1 MGSVHKTATVPYSAE
16 EMYSLVND
24 VASYPEFLPWC
35 AGSEVFD
42 ARADRLRATISL
54 AAGKIK
60 QVFTTENTMQ
70 PGRRIDVHLVSGPFR
85 YLEGH
90 WEFRPET
97 SGGCKVVLEMSF
109 EFKNK
114 IVKLALNKIFNH
126 IVTTLVDAFRE
137 RAVQVYGR
145 R

>member
-1 MGSVHKTATVPYSAE
+1 
-16 EMYSLVND
+16 MYSLVND
-24 VASYPEFLPWC
+24 VESYPYFLPWC
-35 AGSEVFD
+35 TDAEVFD
-42 ARADRLRATISL
+42 PRPDRLRATISL
-54 AAGKIK
+54 NAGRIK

-90 WEFRPET
+90 WEFQPEG
-97 SGGCKVVLEMSF
+97 SGGCRVFLEMNF

-114 IVKLALNKIFNH
+114 VVKLALDKIFNH

-137 RAVQVYGR
+137 RAEQVYGR